1 MLLSRED
8 IGSMKRA
15 GSILKECLELLSG
28 EIREGVSAKGLEVKA
43 GDFIASHGA
52 RAAFLGYNG
61 YPASICVS
69 PNFVVVHGIPSEKQF
84 LVSGDIVSVDVG
96 VEYKGCFADAAA
108 TFPVGEIAE
117 ESKRLVS
124 VTEEALYRGI
134 KAARAGNRVQDISW
148 AIQSFVESKGFNVVR
163 SFVGHGIGKNIHE
176 PPEVPNFGAPHKGVE
191 LEDGMA
197 LAIEPMVNIGTSEVE
212 VLADGWTVVTK
223 DRSLSA
229 HFEHTVIINGK
240 KAEIVT

>member
-1 MLLSRED
+1 MLQQP
-8 IGSMKRA
+8 
-15 GSILKECLELLSG
+15 
-28 EIREGVSAKGLEVKA
+28 KG
-43 GDFIASHGA
+43 
-52 RAAFLGYNG
+52 R
-61 YPASICVS
+61 
-69 PNFVVVHGIPSEKQF
+69 
-84 LVSGDIVSVDVG
+84 SVDVG